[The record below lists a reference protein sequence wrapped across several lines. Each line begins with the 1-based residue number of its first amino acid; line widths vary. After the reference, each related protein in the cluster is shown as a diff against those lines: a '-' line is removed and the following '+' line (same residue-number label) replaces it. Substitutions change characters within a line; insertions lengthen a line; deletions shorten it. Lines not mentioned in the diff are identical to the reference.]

1 MNHVGKQVSIF
12 SAKKNNLQ
20 GSSRHRNFF
29 RYYFSIS
36 AAASL
41 SRKDNLINKL
51 DKVQYFDHQ
60 NQFYCVRIEFLFNN
74 LPIYSTAF
82 PDILSHCSS
91 RYPTAVYFIKFC
103 DSLKQIYQI
112 GYEEIKVSV
121 FKLNFEK

>member
-12 SAKKNNLQ
+12 SGKKNNLQ
-20 GSSRHRNFF
+20 GSSKHQNFF
-29 RYYFSIS
+29 QYYFSIS
-36 AAASL
+36 AAAAL

-51 DKVQYFDHQ
+51 DKLQYFDHQ
-60 NQFYCVRIEFLFNN
+60 NQLCCVKIEFLFNN

-82 PDILSHCSS
+82 PDILPHCSTW
-91 RYPTAVYFIKFC
+91 YPRAVYFINFC
-103 DSLKQIYQI
+103 ESLKQIYQV